1 MYQKKDTAKEQAP
14 AMNVGANPFTL
25 NVNASE
31 FVPKMTEPSEE
42 QKRAD
47 AEDGKATQAQG
58 EEETK
63 SESQPQRAVKK
74 EGSFDFGGYQN
85 PFKATIDIEKEK
97 KKQLELDMAEESKKT
112 YSIDFIMSMRESN
125 TVKPPNMALLIMPHK
140 KRQVV
145 VKKEQ
150 ANDQMTTEQQKF

>member
-1 MYQKKDTAKEQAP
+1 
-14 AMNVGANPFTL
+14 
-25 NVNASE
+25 
-31 FVPKMTEPSEE
+31 
-42 QKRAD
+42 
-47 AEDGKATQAQG
+47 
-58 EEETK
+58 
-63 SESQPQRAVKK
+63 
-74 EGSFDFGGYQN
+74 
-85 PFKATIDIEKEK
+85 
-97 KKQLELDMAEESKKT
+97 MAEESKKT